1 MKEIRQHDFG
11 DFEAPARESEPPVLT
26 VADLTRRIAG
36 QLADLG
42 PLVVEGE
49 LGPPK
54 RASSGHLYFELK
66 EPGAIVACV
75 VWRSALARAV
85 PPNLADGAKVRV
97 HGRLDVYAPRG
108 TYSFVVER
116 IVPVGAGELLARFV
130 ELKRSLEARG
140 WFARK
145 RPLPRL
151 ARCVGIVTSRDGA
164 ALRDIL
170 RTRSLR
176 WPGFPV
182 TLCHAPVQGPGAADA
197 IARSIADLAGSGV
210 DVIVV
215 GRGGGSLEDLWA
227 FNEEAV
233 ARAIWECPVPV
244 VSAVGHETD
253 TTISDFVADLRAHTP
268 TDAASVVFPDR
279 AVLVQRLERAR
290 AHLDRAQY
298 AALDQRTERLLRSAR
313 SAAITRPERMLELRV
328 ERILRL
334 RSRLGH
340 SLVTRLSDRERR
352 LGRVRATLR
361 ERAPNVVLEQFIA
374 RVAASGQRLGAA
386 VARAVER
393 RERTLAVRAA
403 TLDAISPLRVLARGY
418 SVTTLD
424 GRAIV
429 DAGAVPAGA
438 RLTTRVANGIVESV
452 ATNSE
457 VRE

>member
-1 MKEIRQHDFG
+1 VTPAQQHDFG
-11 DFEAPARESEPPVLT
+11 DFAAPARESEAAVLS

-36 QLADLG
+36 RLADLG

-85 PPNLADGAKVRV
+85 PPHLADGAKVRV

-197 IARSIADLAGSGV
+197 IARSIADLAATGV

-253 TTISDFVADLRAHTP
+253 TTISDFVADVRAHTP
-268 TDAASVVFPDR
+268 TDAASIVFPERD
-279 AVLVQRLERAR
+279 ALVQRLERAR
-290 AHLDRAQY
+290 AHLDRALY
-298 AALDQRTERLLRSAR
+298 TALDQRTMRLERIAR
-313 SAAITRPERMLELRV
+313 SAAITRPERLLEMRV
-328 ERILRL
+328 QRLANL

-340 SLVTRLSDRERR
+340 TLATRIADRERR
-352 LGRVRATLR
+352 LARVRGALQ

-374 RVAASGQRLGAA
+374 RTAACGQRASAA
-386 VARAVER
+386 LVRALER
-393 RERTLAVRAA
+393 RESTLAVRAA

-418 SVTTLD
+418 SVTTVD

-429 DAGAVPAGA
+429 DASAVPVGA
-438 RLTTRVANGIVESV
+438 LLSTRVANGTIESI
-452 ATNSE
+452 ARGHE